1 MPATDL
7 ERLVVS
13 LSADFKAFEKGLAR
27 AQGVSNRQFAAIER
41 RASQLDARLNS
52 IGRNAAQ
59 GLIAPLSGLGAA
71 LGTRE
76 ITKYADAW
84 TEAGNKIRAA
94 ATSAGVNARSL
105 NLLKEGANNART
117 DLSAYVDLY
126 ARLIRS
132 ASGVVKSEQD
142 IADMTNIVA
151 KAFKAGGASA
161 SEQAAGIL
169 QLGQA
174 LGSGVLQGDELRSL
188 RENAPILA
196 QAIATEFKTTIAGLK
211 KLGADGELV
220 SHRVAKA
227 ILAAQKPIEAQFKA
241 TNATIQD
248 AITRVNNEFL
258 AYIGNADASA
268 GASQKLVEALQYLSD
283 NFGAVADTIVQFA
296 TVIIGALT
304 GRAIL
309 GMVAGLGN
317 AVVALGA
324 FVTALR
330 AGTLAAAG
338 FTAALGPIGLLAGA
352 AAAAIYVFGDSQ
364 SQAEKAADA
373 HQAMLRELQF
383 QIANVDYANG
393 EAVASTREKVAA
405 DIKAAEV
412 ALERAI
418 AEHELANALQAVA
431 NQRASSRPGGRD
443 YSGFGVDTSK
453 VPTGGSEVVAQNI
466 IAPQVDRAATKV
478 EEMRKRVEE
487 IKGLSADFEDYASGK
502 KKPERST
509 SGFGGGSGAAA
520 DKDGKSKSRKK
531 TAQDRLDEDI
541 QAIRDRTAALLQE
554 QELVGKSYYEQE
566 KRRAALDLEQE
577 ALKALREEARK
588 KGVTDLDSIKLSNA
602 QVAAIDAAAEAY
614 ARQADALR
622 KVEER
627 QERIEQAASDAY
639 DAFKTGAMDA
649 IFNAESLGDALQ
661 GVLKRLAEIAL
672 SNAFD
677 SLFKPVSGG
686 SSGGAFGGIF
696 GAIGKILG
704 FDEGGYTGDG
714 AKMQPKGVVH
724 GGEYVFS
731 KAAVQKAGVANL
743 DAMHRNLKG
752 FASGGYVGAPV
763 MPRIQAPAAQA
774 ATTVN
779 MPVTINAPG
788 ADAAALE
795 RVRAEVKTLGQN
807 IPKMVDA
814 RVFARDVRRVRA

>member
-1 MPATDL
+1 MATDL
-7 ERLVVS
+7 ERLVVQ
-13 LSADFKAFEKGLAR
+13 LSADFKAFEKGMAR
-27 AQGVSNRQFAAIER
+27 AQGVSNRQFSAIEA
-41 RASQLDARLNS
+41 RARKLNSNLNS
-52 IGRNAAQ
+52 IGQQAANS
-59 GLIAPLSGLGAA
+59 LIAPLSGIGAA
-71 LGTRE
+71 LGVRE
-76 ITKYADAW
+76 IAKYADTW

-94 ATSAGVNARSL
+94 ATSAGVSARSL
-105 NLLKEGANNART
+105 DLLKDGANNART

-132 ASGVVKSEQD
+132 ASGVAKSEQE
-142 IADMTNIVA
+142 IADATNIVS

-196 QAIATEFKTTIAGLK
+196 QAIANEFKTTIAGLK
-211 KLGADGELV
+211 QLGADGKLTSE
-220 SHRVAKA
+220 RVFRA
-227 ILAAQKPIEAQFKA
+227 IMNAQKPIEAQFKA
-241 TNATIQD
+241 TNSTIQD
-248 AITRVNNEFL
+248 SVTRLNNEFL

-268 GASQKLVEALQYLSD
+268 GASQKLVEALQYLAD
-283 NFGAVADTIVQFA
+283 NFGSVADTVVQFA
-296 TVIIGALT
+296 TVVIGALT

-324 FVTALR
+324 FLTALR

-352 AAAAIYVFGDSQ
+352 AAAAIFLLYDSQ
-364 SQAEKAADA
+364 SEAEGAARSFKTSIAGNETALRSATDATYAQVDALRQLIAMQLQAAKSAATNAEAQYNVALNRSKSFKKATGFEFEPFEYAVRNSGQNFTDLQAAQFQLEDQLAAADK
-373 HQAMLRELQF
+373 LL
-383 QIANVDYANG
+383 
-393 EAVASTREKVAA
+393 K
-405 DIKAAEV
+405 
-412 ALERAI
+412 
-418 AEHELANALQAVA
+418 
-431 NQRASSRPGGRD
+431 
-443 YSGFGVDTSK
+443 SK
-453 VPTGGSEVVAQNI
+453 P
-466 IAPQVDRAATKV
+466 
-478 EEMRKRVEE
+478 
-487 IKGLSADFEDYASGK
+487 
-502 KKPERST
+502 
-509 SGFGGGSGAAA
+509 SGFGGGSGAVA

-566 KRRAALDLEQE
+566 KRRTALDLEQE

-677 SLFKPVSGG
+677 SLFKPASGG

-763 MPRIQAPAAQA
+763 MPRIQAPANQNSGRMHVTVGVDVDGNGNLLPFVKSVSQGEARSATAQ
-774 ATTVN
+774 
-779 MPVTINAPG
+779 
-788 ADAAALE
+788 
-795 RVRAEVKTLGQN
+795 LGRN
-807 IPKMVDA
+807 VPRMVDS
-814 RVFARDVRRVRA
+814 RMDTRQTRKTRA